1 MLCVWSVHIKEGERE
16 RRRETEKER
25 GSKKGGTETHG
36 ANSFDSS
43 ARASLLFSCLIYII
57 YICSLYGGE
66 LLLGLYRLWCPHSC
80 LLSRWLR
87 SHVEFIVDDSFPAT
101 LPGRSPISSPLCFYC
116 LFSLCSRFCL
126 IRHRQPCICFATSSS
141 FRAHGK
147 SLKLNP
153 LLLVYASL
161 FCFIWDTQQDVLNQF
176 S

>member
-1 MLCVWSVHIKEGERE
+1 MKQRSKEAQKRVGPKLTGQTLLTH
-16 RRRETEKER
+16 RREPL
-25 GSKKGGTETHG
+25 
-36 ANSFDSS
+36 
-43 ARASLLFSCLIYII
+43 SLLFSCLIYTIYI

-126 IRHRQPCICFATSSS
+126 IRHQQPCICFATSSS

-153 LLLVYASL
+153 LLWVYASL
-161 FCFIWDTQQDVLNQF
+161 FCFYMGHTAGR